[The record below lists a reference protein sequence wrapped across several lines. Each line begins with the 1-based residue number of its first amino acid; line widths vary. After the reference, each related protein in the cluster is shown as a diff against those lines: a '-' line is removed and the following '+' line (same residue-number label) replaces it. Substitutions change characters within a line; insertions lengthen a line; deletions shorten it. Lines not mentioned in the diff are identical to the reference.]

1 MKTTSHSEGA
11 LIWVDEQMKTLGV
24 DDYHFC
30 PENDCYVCDRYGN
43 FYSIC
48 HRQYSKAGNLVEK
61 YRIMK
66 LNGSIDK
73 YGYVTYRIT
82 IDGIKKHLKA
92 HRMMLNAWIGERQ
105 NLVVNHK
112 DGNKQNN
119 ALSNLE
125 WCTVAE
131 NNAHAISTG
140 LFDPHVAKHELAI
153 PLADWL
159 TLYILYEHFGMSMCE
174 LGRINNVSHSTISKI
189 VQRIRTILP
198 EEVQHGT

>member
-1 MKTTSHSEGA
+1 MAHRVVEYDRISEN
-11 LIWVDEQMKTLGV
+11 V
-24 DDYHFC
+24 
-30 PENDCYVCDRYGN
+30 
-43 FYSIC
+43 YS
-48 HRQYSKAGNLVEK
+48 Q
-61 YRIMK
+61 MK

-131 NNAHAISTG
+131 NNAH
-140 LFDPHVAKHELAI
+140 E
-153 PLADWL
+153 
-159 TLYILYEHFGMSMCE
+159 
-174 LGRINNVSHSTISKI
+174 
-189 VQRIRTILP
+189 
-198 EEVQHGT
+198 

>member
-1 MKTTSHSEGA
+1 MGAGAMNTTTEMQLVSIA
-11 LIWVDEQMKTLGV
+11 KLV
-24 DDYHFC
+24 
-30 PENDCYVCDRYGN
+30 PYV
-43 FYSIC
+43 
-48 HRQYSKAGNLVEK
+48 
-61 YRIMK
+61 
-66 LNGSIDK
+66 
-73 YGYVTYRIT
+73 
-82 IDGIKKHLKA
+82 
-92 HRMMLNAWIGERQ
+92 
-105 NLVVNHK
+105 
-112 DGNKQNN
+112 NN

-140 LFDPHVAKHELAI
+140 LFDPHAAKHELAI

-198 EEVQHGT
+198 KEVQHGT

>member
-1 MKTTSHSEGA
+1 EGA

-73 YGYVTYRIT
+73 YVYVTYRIT

-92 HRMMLNAWIGERQ
+92 HRMMLNAWIRSEER
-105 NLVVNHK
+105 
-112 DGNKQNN
+112 
-119 ALSNLE
+119 SCRE
-125 WCTVAE
+125 RW
-131 NNAHAISTG
+131 
-140 LFDPHVAKHELAI
+140 
-153 PLADWL
+153 
-159 TLYILYEHFGMSMCE
+159 
-174 LGRINNVSHSTISKI
+174 
-189 VQRIRTILP
+189 
-198 EEVQHGT
+198 

>member
-1 MKTTSHSEGA
+1 
-11 LIWVDEQMKTLGV
+11 
-24 DDYHFC
+24 
-30 PENDCYVCDRYGN
+30 
-43 FYSIC
+43 
-48 HRQYSKAGNLVEK
+48 
-61 YRIMK
+61 MK

-140 LFDPHVAKHELAI
+140 LFDPHAAKHELAI

-159 TLYILYEHFGMSMCE
+159 TLYILYEHCLLYTSRC
-174 LGRINNVSHSTISKI
+174 V
-189 VQRIRTILP
+189 
-198 EEVQHGT
+198 

>member
-105 NLVVNHK
+105 NCPLPAK
-112 DGNKQNN
+112 IDRKQVKKT
-119 ALSNLE
+119 E
-125 WCTVAE
+125 
-131 NNAHAISTG
+131 
-140 LFDPHVAKHELAI
+140 
-153 PLADWL
+153 
-159 TLYILYEHFGMSMCE
+159 
-174 LGRINNVSHSTISKI
+174 
-189 VQRIRTILP
+189 
-198 EEVQHGT
+198 

>member
-1 MKTTSHSEGA
+1 MIIIFAQRT
-11 LIWVDEQMKTLGV
+11 IVM
-24 DDYHFC
+24 F
-30 PENDCYVCDRYGN
+30 RYGN

-105 NLVVNHK
+105 NLVVNH
-112 DGNKQNN
+112 NRIMPSQI
-119 ALSNLE
+119 SNGVQL
-125 WCTVAE
+125 
-131 NNAHAISTG
+131 
-140 LFDPHVAKHELAI
+140 L
-153 PLADWL
+153 
-159 TLYILYEHFGMSMCE
+159 
-174 LGRINNVSHSTISKI
+174 KI
-189 VQRIRTILP
+189 MLMRLVWDCLIRMP
-198 EEVQHGT
+198 PNMN

>member
-1 MKTTSHSEGA
+1 
-11 LIWVDEQMKTLGV
+11 
-24 DDYHFC
+24 
-30 PENDCYVCDRYGN
+30 
-43 FYSIC
+43 
-48 HRQYSKAGNLVEK
+48 
-61 YRIMK
+61 MK

-131 NNAHAISTG
+131 NNAH
-140 LFDPHVAKHELAI
+140 E
-153 PLADWL
+153 
-159 TLYILYEHFGMSMCE
+159 
-174 LGRINNVSHSTISKI
+174 
-189 VQRIRTILP
+189 
-198 EEVQHGT
+198 